1 MTARKNLLNLVID
14 TFMAIRS
21 HEWTTLFPSMDPKSN
36 SGKYTGSN
44 VYFVKLYDLELQMD
58 VKKAVIKYMRV

>member
-1 MTARKNLLNLVID
+1 MTVRKNLLNLVID
-14 TFMAIRS
+14 TFIAIGS
-21 HEWTTLFPSMDPKSN
+21 HEWTTLFPSMDPRSN